1 MAWSWTTHDP
11 VAEQERHGGAE
22 GQHVD
27 RTNEGDG
34 RGPEEDPCKA
44 PVWRE
49 GPRGR
54 QKPGEI
60 RDGESTVVG
69 DRIRTVR
76 NACRRKTLDKTS
88 RTRLQ
93 LADSARNRLLR
104 REKKLR
110 DETALFNRRLDEIEQ
125 NGRLP
130 AILDHFRRENG
141 LMEPCGLPN
150 FCLYSGEDLML
161 LGKDPVKVVQDLRE
175 SAREESTYKEM
186 AALLDQREMSHWSKY
201 SESPTS

>member
-1 MAWSWTTHDP
+1 M
-11 VAEQERHGGAE
+11 
-22 GQHVD
+22 
-27 RTNEGDG
+27 
-34 RGPEEDPCKA
+34 
-44 PVWRE
+44 
-49 GPRGR
+49 
-54 QKPGEI
+54 
-60 RDGESTVVG
+60 
-69 DRIRTVR
+69 R
-76 NACRRKTLDKTS
+76 NACRRKTLDARS
-88 RTRLQ
+88 RARLQ

>member
-1 MAWSWTTHDP
+1 M
-11 VAEQERHGGAE
+11 
-22 GQHVD
+22 
-27 RTNEGDG
+27 
-34 RGPEEDPCKA
+34 
-44 PVWRE
+44 
-49 GPRGR
+49 
-54 QKPGEI
+54 
-60 RDGESTVVG
+60 
-69 DRIRTVR
+69 
-76 NACRRKTLDKTS
+76 
-88 RTRLQ
+88 Q

-110 DETALFNRRLDEIEQ
+110 DETALFNRRLDEIER

>member
-1 MAWSWTTHDP
+1 M
-11 VAEQERHGGAE
+11 
-22 GQHVD
+22 
-27 RTNEGDG
+27 
-34 RGPEEDPCKA
+34 
-44 PVWRE
+44 
-49 GPRGR
+49 
-54 QKPGEI
+54 
-60 RDGESTVVG
+60 
-69 DRIRTVR
+69 R
-76 NACRRKTLDKTS
+76 NACRRKTLDARS
-88 RTRLQ
+88 RARLQ

-125 NGRLP
+125 NGKLP